1 MGRAEL
7 AAKQMVQQQLRDRG
21 IRDERVL
28 AAMQRVPRHLFVP
41 DVDIETAYSD
51 HALPTAEG
59 QTISQPYIV
68 AYMTELLRIEPS
80 VKVLEIGTGSGYQTA
95 VLALLGAQVISVER
109 HAGLADRARVALNQV
124 LPGEMGAG
132 VQVVVG
138 DGTVGYP
145 LASPYDRIIVT
156 AAAPR
161 VPGAYRKQLAEG
173 GRLVLPVGD
182 REKQVLTVVDRKK
195 DEFVESQGL
204 TCRFVPLVGEDAWGF
219 GE

>member
-1 MGRAEL
+1 MSQPERA
-7 AAKQMVQQQLRDRG
+7 AQNMVRTQLRDRG

-28 AAMQRVPRHLFVP
+28 AAMQGVPRHLFVP
-41 DVDIETAYSD
+41 EVDVEAAYAD

-68 AYMTELLRIEPS
+68 AYMTELLRVDPS
-80 VKVLEIGTGSGYQTA
+80 ARVLEIGTGSGYQTA
-95 VLALLGAQVISVER
+95 VLATLGAQVISIER
-109 HAGLADRARVALNQV
+109 HEALAERARAV
-124 LPGEMGAG
+124 LRELLPPDAA
-132 VQVVVG
+132 VQVVTG

-161 VPGAYRKQLAEG
+161 VPSAYRHQLADG

-182 REKQVLTVVDRKK
+182 RERQVLMVVDRKG
-195 DEFVESQGL
+195 DRFVEL
-204 TCRFVPLVGEDAWGF
+204 EDLPCRFVPLVGEDAWGF
-219 GE
+219 GD